1 MATTA
6 FLALPVVLASR
17 AKVPRHGDLRARDA
31 AQATWTRMVQSHGLP
46 WRTGAALDFPPLSFL
61 PGARP
66 AHEARCL
73 AEENVDMSAP
83 VSASTAAMETVF
95 SPGIT

>member
-1 MATTA
+1 MVTRRRLAIATIA

-46 WRTGAALDFPPLSFL
+46 WRTGAALTSLRFRSYPAQGPPTTRDAWRRRTWTCPL
-61 PGARP
+61 PFR
-66 AHEARCL
+66 R
-73 AEENVDMSAP
+73 AP
-83 VSASTAAMETVF
+83 RRW
-95 SPGIT
+95 